1 MSHLKSRDEF
11 PVRGEDCNN
20 PEISRKPK
28 TTTTIFFSNKTMN
41 GEVSYRK
48 PNLVAQ
54 VAPKLVNCIL
64 AFK

>member
-1 MSHLKSRDEF
+1 MSHLKSQDEI

-20 PEISRKPK
+20 PEIPSKQNHNYK
-28 TTTTIFFSNKTMN
+28 MFSNKTMN